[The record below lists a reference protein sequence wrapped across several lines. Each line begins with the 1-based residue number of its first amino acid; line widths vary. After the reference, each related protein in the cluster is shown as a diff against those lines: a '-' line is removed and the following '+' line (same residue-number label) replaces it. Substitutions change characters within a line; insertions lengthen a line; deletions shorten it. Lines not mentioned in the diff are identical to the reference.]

1 MGTRTV
7 YIGKP
12 LIKLSNLLG
21 RGGRFSAAMNSIA
34 DRYALIMELT
44 SLPVLDE
51 KEIDILKKVIADEEF
66 SGFKIRS
73 LHLAILECEAG
84 TRASRNALA
93 KKIEA
98 LSIAQ
103 KVKLFDKITKQ
114 PFLEAEDT
122 AESSSSDLQ

>member
-12 LIKLSNLLG
+12 LMELSNLLG
-21 RGGRFSAAMNSIA
+21 RGGRFSAAVNSIA

-44 SLPVLDE
+44 SLPIFEDGE
-51 KEIDILKKVIADEEF
+51 MDILRAVLGDEEF

-84 TRASRNALA
+84 TKASRNALA

-114 PFLEAEDT
+114 PFLEVEDT
-122 AESSSSDLQ
+122 AEPSSSDL

>member
-12 LIKLSNLLG
+12 LMELSNLLG
-21 RGGRFSAAMNSIA
+21 RGGRFSAAVNSIA

-44 SLPVLDE
+44 SLPMFDDGE
-51 KEIDILKKVIADEEF
+51 MDILRAVLGDEEF

-84 TRASRNALA
+84 TKASRNALA

-114 PFLEAEDT
+114 PFLEVEET
-122 AESSSSDLQ
+122 ADKMP